1 MIKPN
6 KLGGHAHVV
15 VWKSVKFS
23 IIQQRSYPI
32 NESWLNTPLI
42 TNSAGNLKILYIF
55 NIEQNGGKSKANFPG
70 AYSMPEESL
79 LIILST
85 DCS

>member
-15 VWKSVKFS
+15 VWESMKFS
-23 IIQQRSYPI
+23 IIQQGSYPI

-42 TNSAGNLKILYIF
+42 TNSAGNLNTLYTN
-55 NIEQNGGKSKANFPG
+55 NI
-70 AYSMPEESL
+70 
-79 LIILST
+79 
-85 DCS
+85 